1 MQSFKNSN
9 QMKAFMKKEAK
20 RLNINIHNAYTTFV
34 ARSFLERVSKYNDNS
49 ILIKGSSAELSYLGS
64 LVRCVTDVDLASLK
78 DLNINRDLISQI
90 ISDDQV
96 DSLNFSLIK
105 DPKRTKTGIYKFSL
119 QANFDGIKQCLG
131 VDLQDNYT
139 RLIEPEKRVMPPIFE
154 GDEPF
159 NVFVPSFEEYLAE
172 KLCIIIESNKA
183 NVLNTRVKDF
193 YDIYELHGGK
203 YDSEKLTEYFG
214 KMLQLRGKI
223 NLDEAQTIYLNKRFI
238 DSHSDIW
245 DSTKEKYDFLDKE
258 IDLQGAV
265 YYTRAVIRE
274 QLQKNGN
281 VMSDS
286 ISWQYR
292 K

>member
-1 MQSFKNSN
+1 MQTFKNSN
-9 QMKAFMKKEAK
+9 QMKAFMKKEAR
-20 RLNINIHNAYTTFV
+20 RLDVNIHNAYSTFV
-34 ARSFLERVSKYNDNS
+34 ARSFLERLSKYNDNS
-49 ILIKGSSAELSYLGS
+49 ILIKGSSAELCYLGA
-64 LVRCVTDVDLASLK
+64 LVRCVTDVDIASLE
-78 DLNINRDLISQI
+78 
-90 ISDDQV
+90 
-96 DSLNFSLIK
+96 SLNVNRELLERVITDEKVDNFKFSLVK
-105 DPKRTKTGIYKFSL
+105 KPRKTKTGIYKFSL
-119 QANFDGIKQCLG
+119 QADFDGIRQPLS

-139 RLIEPEKRVMPPIFE
+139 RLIEPEKRIMPPIFD

-159 NVFVPSFEEYLAE
+159 EVFVPSFEEYLAE

-214 KMLQLRGKI
+214 KMLLLRGKI
-223 NLDEAQTIYLNKRFI
+223 NLDDAQTMYLNKKFI
-238 DSHSDIW
+238 DSHSGVW

-274 QLQKNGN
+274 QLQKHGN
-281 VMSDS
+281 VMTDS
-286 ISWQYR
+286 ASWQYKR
-292 K
+292 

>member
-20 RLNINIHNAYTTFV
+20 RLNINIHNAYSTFI

-203 YDSEKLTEYFG
+203 YDSEKLTKYFG

>member
-1 MQSFKNSN
+1 
-9 QMKAFMKKEAK
+9 MKAFMKKEAK
-20 RLNINIHNAYTTFV
+20 RLNINIHNAYSTFI

-105 DPKRTKTGIYKFSL
+105 DPRRTKTGIYKFSL
-119 QANFDGIKQCLG
+119 QANFEGIKQCLG

-203 YDSEKLTEYFG
+203 YDSEKLTKYFG

>member
-20 RLNINIHNAYTTFV
+20 RLNINIHNAYSTFI

-96 DSLNFSLIK
+96 DSLKFSLIK
-105 DPKRTKTGIYKFSL
+105 DPRRTKTGIYKFSL

-223 NLDEAQTIYLNKRFI
+223 DLDDAQTMYLNKRFI
-238 DSHSDIW
+238 ESHSDIW

>member
-1 MQSFKNSN
+1 
-9 QMKAFMKKEAK
+9 MKAFMKKEAK

>member
-20 RLNINIHNAYTTFV
+20 RLNINIHNAYSTFI

-90 ISDDQV
+90 ISDGQV
-96 DSLNFSLIK
+96 DSLKFSLVK
-105 DPKRTKTGIYKFSL
+105 DPRRTKTGIYKFSL
-119 QANFDGIKQCLG
+119 QANFDGINQYLG

-139 RLIEPEKRVMPPIFE
+139 RLIAPEKRIMPPIFE

-159 NVFVPSFEEYLAE
+159 DILVPSFEEYLAE

-223 NLDEAQTIYLNKRFI
+223 DLDGAQTMYLNKRFI
-238 DSHSDIW
+238 DSHAGIW

-286 ISWQYR
+286 ISRQYR

>member
-1 MQSFKNSN
+1 
-9 QMKAFMKKEAK
+9 MKAFMKKEAK
-20 RLNINIHNAYTTFV
+20 RLNINIHNAYSTFI

-223 NLDEAQTIYLNKRFI
+223 DLDDAQTMYLNKRFI
-238 DSHSDIW
+238 ESHSDIW